1 MVRCLKRE
9 GKPSFIFFFFFFF
22 FFNDNVWNNQKIVR
36 ENDLATQF

>member
-9 GKPSFIFFFFFFF
+9 GKPSFRGVLFCFVFYV
-22 FFNDNVWNNQKIVR
+22 NVWNNQKIVM